1 MRVDRS
7 SGIWGNA
14 VVRMTVCDS
23 YNTMAGLVSEETV
36 IKISRKIVG
45 TLQFPPN
52 AGKRGKRLLVGF
64 FQCLKRYVFIS
75 FNDFRHVD

>member
-7 SGIWGNA
+7 SGIWGSA

-23 YNTMAGLVSEETV
+23 YNTMAGLVSEETL
-36 IKISRKIVG
+36 IKISQKIVG
-45 TLQFPPN
+45 TLQFPLN